1 MEIGLSDTGDK
12 MEKHGNEVG
21 PSRLKKV
28 KAMKR
33 AAELMRNYNEDL
45 YIDMAEAELGEV
57 IHYDWEFEEVEDK
70 PGYSR
75 LVDKETEEEK
85 DHNRKVFERASEI
98 EEQEWKEL
106 WRILQ
111 GQDHREYQKI
121 SESLTGE
128 ERKEEDHYYKWF
140 DGTGLRG
147 WWD

>member
-1 MEIGLSDTGDK
+1 
-12 MEKHGNEVG
+12 
-21 PSRLKKV
+21 
-28 KAMKR
+28 MKR

-121 SESLTGE
+121 SESLTEE